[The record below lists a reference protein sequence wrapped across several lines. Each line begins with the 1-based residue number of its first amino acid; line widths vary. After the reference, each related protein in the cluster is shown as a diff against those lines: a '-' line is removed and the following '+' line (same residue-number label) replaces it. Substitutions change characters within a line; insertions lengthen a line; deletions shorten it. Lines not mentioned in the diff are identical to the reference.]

1 MVIRSNMKKF
11 SIIIPVYNVEQYLHR
26 CVDSVLNQSFSNF
39 EIILVDDGSSDK
51 SGKICDK
58 YVIKDKR
65 VKCIHQVNQGVSCA
79 RNTGLNAAN
88 GEYVV
93 FIDSD
98 DMWNDTEALQRIN
111 RVLTRKP
118 ETQVLCFGYKLFSGD
133 GTMRKVCI
141 PDFHQS
147 NCDNKYSILK
157 HLIYNYQYYSFA
169 YTKAVKRDFLLQNH
183 IFFVTNMLGEDSGWS
198 GEILIKAQH
207 FSVLSSG
214 FYSYILRDSGSIT
227 SSVSRKNIL
236 DILTQIERA
245 IEMIPAEESDPK
257 LQALY
262 YEYWAYQFAAFLG
275 DVPTLSGDEDY
286 NDILD
291 RCRRCA
297 FLLNYDHV
305 PKVKAV
311 KLSYRILGLKNTM
324 RLLHRYLE
332 RNWR

>member
-1 MVIRSNMKKF
+1 MKNAAYKF
-11 SIIIPVYNVEQYLHR
+11 SIIIPVYNVEPYLHR

-39 EIILVDDGSSDK
+39 EIILVDDGLSDK

-88 GEYVV
+88 GEYVL

-147 NCDNKYSILK
+147 NFDNKYSILK

-169 YTKAVKRDFLLQNH
+169 YTKAIKRDFLLQNH
-183 IFFVTNMLGEDSGWS
+183 IFFVTNML
-198 GEILIKAQH
+198 
-207 FSVLSSG
+207 F
-214 FYSYILRDSGSIT
+214 
-227 SSVSRKNIL
+227 
-236 DILTQIERA
+236 A
-245 IEMIPAEESDPK
+245 II
-257 LQALY
+257 
-262 YEYWAYQFAAFLG
+262 
-275 DVPTLSGDEDY
+275 
-286 NDILD
+286 N
-291 RCRRCA
+291 
-297 FLLNYDHV
+297 LL
-305 PKVKAV
+305 
-311 KLSYRILGLKNTM
+311 
-324 RLLHRYLE
+324 
-332 RNWR
+332 